1 MSESVDPSLPCSLPE
16 LDGSLDDRFRV
27 VAARRRPDPTQIVE
41 AFAFTNHDVLGIV
54 ACLTPDST
62 SLPLDGWSALRQLW
76 EETGDERHGPTAGV
90 LGEAA
95 LFTALVDGEA
105 DDLLGRFDESVRSV
119 LGETLGPGDAL
130 LSAVVAPGVALW
142 ASTGSA
148 GHCRALAAIA
158 PPAAEKA
165 LDAWA
170 WWGSRAY
177 AAPLVR
183 CLMHSAKLD
192 YEAAVYA
199 AGIGRM
205 RERERDVDASLD
217 ELVRLHGQ
225 IDRSGPLTTGA
236 LLEAQ
241 TNLTR
246 LQADSTGLLV
256 SMTRL
261 RELEQ
266 TVKIAGENLRIVVPQ
281 PSAKD
286 GRAETAPLGDGLE
299 TAEWLTLQIAHDIAY
314 GEAVRER
321 VEEVRALTSLRLQQA
336 VEWQTR
342 RQARVT
348 LIQTT
353 LLGAL
358 VAALGASRTLGVGL
372 DPGRPLRVP
381 ILIAFVAVLLALPAL
396 LAHWYDGY
404 GWFDYVAVSALLA
417 ATAAVGI
424 VLVWRDASTVAIV
437 TFAVL
442 GGAAA
447 VPVMRRV
454 ARLRSTRLQ

>member
-1 MSESVDPSLPCSLPE
+1 MSESVDQGLPCSLPE
-16 LDGSLDDRFRV
+16 LDGSSDDRFRV

-54 ACLTPDST
+54 ACLTPDSIAR
-62 SLPLDGWSALRQLW
+62 PLDDWSALRQLW
-76 EETGDERHGPTAGV
+76 EETGDELHRPTVGV

-95 LFTALVDGEA
+95 LFTALVDGDA
-105 DDLLGRFDESVRSV
+105 DELLDCFDGGVRNV
-119 LGETLGPGDAL
+119 LGEALAPGAAM
-130 LSAVVAPGVALW
+130 LSAVVEPGVALW
-142 ASTGSA
+142 ASTGAA
-148 GHCRALAAIA
+148 GHCRTLAAIA

-165 LDAWA
+165 LDAWV
-170 WWGSRAY
+170 WWRSRVD

-183 CLMHSAKLD
+183 CLLHSAKLD

-199 AGIGRM
+199 GGIGQM
-205 RERERDVDASLD
+205 RERESDVDASLD
-217 ELVRLHGQ
+217 ELVRLHVQ

-241 TNLTR
+241 TRLTR

-266 TVKIAGENLRIVVPQ
+266 TVKIAGENLRTVVPQ
-281 PSAKD
+281 PSPKD
-286 GRAETAPLGDGLE
+286 GTTEAAPLGDGLE
-299 TAEWLTLQIAHDIAY
+299 TAEWLTLQIAHDIAF

-353 LLGAL
+353 LIGAL

-372 DPGRPLRVP
+372 DPRRPLRVP
-381 ILIAFVAVLLALPAL
+381 ILIAFIAVLLALPAL

-404 GWFDYVAVSALLA
+404 GWFDYVAVSALVA
-417 ATAAVGI
+417 ATTAVGI
-424 VLVWRDASTVAIV
+424 VLVWRDASTAVIV
-437 TFAVL
+437 IAAVL

-447 VPVMRRV
+447 LPAMRRV
-454 ARLRSTRLQ
+454 ARLRATRLH